1 MLISNLNTNIPSPPV
16 SGQGGESPKV
26 VVRDTSPPAQPQPSP
41 VQVKGAVD
49 EINRTLQQTHSNLEF
64 SVDSSTHLAVM
75 TLTDSE
81 TKQVIAQYPS
91 KAALAIAESLTQSDR
106 RQGVLLNKQ
115 A

>member
-1 MLISNLNTNIPSPPV
+1 MLISNLSTSSPPTPV
-16 SGQGGESPKV
+16 GSNNSESPKV
-26 VVRDTSPPAQPQPSP
+26 VVRETSPAPQPTPTP

-49 EINRTLQQTHSNLEF
+49 EINRTLQKTHSNLEF
-64 SVDSSTHLAVM
+64 SVDSSTHQAVM

-81 TKQVIAQYPS
+81 TNQVIAQYPS
-91 KAALAIAESLTQSDR
+91 KVSLAIAASLNQGEI